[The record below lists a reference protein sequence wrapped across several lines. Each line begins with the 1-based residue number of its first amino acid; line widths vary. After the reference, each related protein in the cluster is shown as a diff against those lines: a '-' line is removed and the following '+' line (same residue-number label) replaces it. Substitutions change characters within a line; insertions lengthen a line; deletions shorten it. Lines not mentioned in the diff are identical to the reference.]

1 MEFMVEGLTSSDA
14 IDGRARCA
22 LAARRGL
29 PGGDEVPLELLALRL
44 VRRARLVRVRVRV
57 RVRVGVR
64 VGVRVRIKARG
75 RGTVRVMTR
84 VFGRSSCT
92 SRAPSPW
99 DI

>member
-1 MEFMVEGLTSSDA
+1 MARREGLTSSDA

-64 VGVRVRIKARG
+64 VGVRVRVG
-75 RGTVRVMTR
+75 VGVGVRVGVR
-84 VFGRSSCT
+84 VRITG
-92 SRAPSPW
+92 
-99 DI
+99 